1 MVGRRYILLTQL
13 LREYEQPLRNT
24 VIRLLYLE
32 VELKEYLEDRLINQ
46 FTFQRKAIDF
56 ASYLILK
63 EFVNCFL
70 ES

>member
-1 MVGRRYILLTQL
+1 MVGRRCILLAKL
-13 LREYEQPLRNT
+13 LRKYEEPLRNT

-56 ASYLILK
+56 TSYLIFK

>member
-1 MVGRRYILLTQL
+1 MVGRRCILLAKL
-13 LREYEQPLRNT
+13 LREYEEPLRNT

-56 ASYLILK
+56 TPYLIFK